1 MRFLHTADWHIGK
14 KLHGYSLL
22 DDQLYVFKQ
31 IIELAKKENVD
42 GIIIAGDLYDRSVPS
57 VEAVKQFNQMII
69 DLNLEE
75 KFPIFAIS
83 GNHDSSTRLET
94 GGPWF
99 RHSDFYLHTKLEQAF
114 QPIEFGNVQ
123 LFLLPYFEPSD
134 VRIIFDESEEIRT
147 IEQAMHVV
155 TNEMIKYF
163 KPDMAHVLVSHF
175 FAAGSAKSD
184 SETKL
189 TVGGLDTVPLDLL
202 EAFDYVALGHLH
214 NKDALISDK
223 IRYSG
228 SPLKFSLSERK
239 QEKGVWIVDIEE
251 TQPQLTFH
259 SLEPLREIKELQGT
273 FQELTQPSFYESIDR
288 NDFMFIQL
296 TDRAVI
302 PNMMYKLRKIY
313 PNILGVERVY
323 GRENDQKTVKKE
335 AVMKQ
340 LSPLEL
346 SEQFF
351 EEMTEEKLT
360 DQQQI
365 WLRESLDVIQQKE
378 RGK

>member
-134 VRIIFDESEEIRT
+134 VRIIFDESEDIRT

-155 TNEMIKYF
+155 TKEMIKYF

-239 QEKGVWIVDIEE
+239 QEKGVWIIDIEE

>member
-22 DDQLYVFKQ
+22 EDQLHVFDQ
-31 IIELAKKENVD
+31 MIQLAKQEKVD

-57 VEAVKQFNQMII
+57 VDAVERFNQMII
-69 DLNLEE
+69 KLNLEE
-75 KFPIFAIS
+75 KFPVFAIS
-83 GNHDSSTRLET
+83 GNHDSAIRLET

-99 RHSDFYLHTKLEQAF
+99 RQSEFHLHTRLEQAF
-114 QPIEFGNVQ
+114 HPVEFGEVQ

-134 VRIIFDESEEIRT
+134 ARIYFDNKEEIRT
-147 IEQAMHVV
+147 IEQAMTVV
-155 TNEMIKYF
+155 IEEIKKQF
-163 KPDMAHVLVSHF
+163 KPEMAHVLVSHF

-202 EAFDYVALGHLH
+202 EDFDYVALGHLH
-214 NKDALISDK
+214 NKDALISDS

-239 QEKGVWIVDIEE
+239 QEKGVWIVDVEE
-251 TQPQLTFH
+251 KKVDLSFH
-259 SLEPLREIKELQGT
+259 PLLPKREIKELQGT
-273 FQELTQPSFYESIDR
+273 FKELTQQEFYESLDR
-288 NDFMFIQL
+288 KDFMFIQL

-302 PNMMYKLRKIY
+302 PNMMYQLRKIY

-323 GRENDQKTVKKE
+323 GRENDQKILAKE
-335 AVMKQ
+335 ISVKQ

-346 SEQFF
+346 SKQFF
-351 EEMTEEKLT
+351 EEMTEEELT
-360 DQQQI
+360 NQQEQ
-365 WLRESLDVIQQKE
+365 WLNESLDAIQQKE

>member
-22 DDQLYVFKQ
+22 EDQLHVFNQ
-31 IIELAKKENVD
+31 IIQLAKQEKVD

-57 VEAVKQFNQMII
+57 VEAVELFNQMII
-69 DLNLEE
+69 ELNLEE
-75 KFPIFAIS
+75 KFPVFAIS
-83 GNHDSSTRLET
+83 GNHDSSIRLET

-99 RHSDFYLHTKLEQAF
+99 KQSDFYLHTQLEQAF
-114 QPIEFGNVQ
+114 QPIEFGSTQ
-123 LFLLPYFEPSD
+123 LFLLPYFEPIAA
-134 VRIIFDESEEIRT
+134 RLYFDNEEIRT
-147 IEQAMHVV
+147 IEQAMAFVV
-155 TNEMIKYF
+155 EEIKKQF
-163 KPDMAHVLVSHF
+163 KPGMTHILVSHF

-202 EAFDYVALGHLH
+202 DAFDYVALGHLH
-214 NKDALISDK
+214 NKDALLSDK

-251 TQPQLTFH
+251 EDLDLTFH
-259 SLEPLREIKELQGT
+259 PLQPKREIRELEGTFKELTKQD
-273 FQELTQPSFYESIDR
+273 FYESINR
-288 NDFMFIQL
+288 QDFMFIQL

-302 PNMMYKLRKIY
+302 PNMMYQLRKIY

-323 GRENDQKTVKKE
+323 GRENEQKIIE
-335 AVMKQ
+335 ELSMKQ
-340 LSPLEL
+340 LSPIEL
-346 SEQFF
+346 SKQFF
-351 EEMTEEKLT
+351 EEMTEETLT
-360 DQQQI
+360 EQQEQ
-365 WLRESLDVIQQKE
+365 WLKESLDTIQQKE